1 MDLIEIWGFCEDIKN
16 VKDIKD
22 IKDIMNIVDD
32 NNNNSDTT
40 GKSSFLPPAP
50 RVSPPVPPYK
60 IGYDFIFKVINVG
73 QQQSRV
79 TNHNSQYSS
88 DVISINN
95 NNGINS
101 CE

>member
-1 MDLIEIWGFCEDIKN
+1 MTAMLNRKLDYKVNSVSQLLDLIETWGFRQDIRH

-32 NNNNSDTT
+32 NKNNNNNNNSDTT

-60 IGYDFIFKVINVG
+60 IGYDFIFKVKNVR
-73 QQQSRV
+73 Q
-79 TNHNSQYSS
+79 
-88 DVISINN
+88 
-95 NNGINS
+95 
-101 CE
+101 